1 MLACIVSRKAN
12 HCGRDQNMSNRKTI
26 KLTGKQ
32 NRYLRGLGHG
42 LQPFVMIGK
51 HHLSEDVIRAANE
64 TLDKHELIKVRIQ
77 EGCLEDRKSV
87 AAELAAETGSAV
99 VQVLGKTF
107 LLYRPGEAQIITLP

>member
-1 MLACIVSRKAN
+1 
-12 HCGRDQNMSNRKTI
+12 MSDKKI
-26 KLTGKQ
+26 IALTGKQ

-51 HHLSEDVIRAANE
+51 HHLSEDVIRTANE

-87 AAELAAETGSAV
+87 AAELAAETGSAL

-107 LLYRPGEAQIITLP
+107 LLYRPGEEKIITLP

>member
-1 MLACIVSRKAN
+1 
-12 HCGRDQNMSNRKTI
+12 MSGNKI
-26 KLTGKQ
+26 IELTGKQ

-51 HHLSEDVIRAANE
+51 HHLSEDVIRAASE
-64 TLDKHELIKVRIQ
+64 ALDKHELIKVRIQ

-107 LLYRPGEAQIITLP
+107 LLYRPGEEKIITLP